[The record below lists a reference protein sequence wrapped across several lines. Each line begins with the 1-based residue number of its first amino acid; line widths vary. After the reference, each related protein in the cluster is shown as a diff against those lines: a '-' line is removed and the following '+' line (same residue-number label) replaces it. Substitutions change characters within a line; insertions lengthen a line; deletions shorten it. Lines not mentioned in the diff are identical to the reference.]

1 MKNETVQKPDYLF
14 EVSWEVCNKVGGIHT
29 VLATKAQ
36 TMTKELGDKYILIGP
51 DINREDANPEF
62 VEDFNMLREWKQLLY
77 SQGYRVKVGR
87 WNVEGSPVAVLVDFS
102 SLISKKDDILKY
114 LWENY
119 KVDSISGQWDYIEPV
134 IFGFAAGKV
143 IESYVS
149 NFCSSAERTVAH
161 FHEWMT
167 ASGGLYL
174 RSASPYVATV
184 FTSHATVMGRCI
196 AGNGLPLYSGLGTFN
211 ADDFARQFNVVAK
224 HSLEKVAAR
233 NHDAFCTVSRITSK
247 EGKYLLGVEADV
259 ITPNGFED
267 NFVWKGEEAVE
278 RRKYARKSLIEA
290 AEACYG
296 TKFEKEPL
304 IVGTSGRYEF
314 KNKGLDVV
322 LEALKRVAERAPE
335 GREIL
340 ALITV
345 PAGNEG
351 PRRDLR
357 AHLDDPKNP
366 IDPAQLRFTTHY
378 LSHPENDPVVK
389 SILGSSLDRVDSR
402 VKVLFV
408 PTYLQGADGIFSMNY
423 YECLVGMDLTLF
435 ASYYEPWGYTPL
447 ESVAFSIPTVTTSL
461 AGFGKWVDDQDG
473 SHLGVK
479 VIARNDSN
487 DAQVI
492 DALAETVERYAMMGE
507 KEYEEMRA
515 SAGEVAR
522 TALWDNFVQYY
533 RDAYAVALDRV
544 VTRTN
549 KAVYDGGAKTE
560 QVNFVRQQL
569 VSSRPSWSRLM
580 VEKSLPERL
589 RALEVLS
596 KNLWWSWTLGAHE
609 LFEYIDAELWAATS
623 KNPIAFLDKLT
634 YSKVK
639 ELEQDETFL
648 AKLDDVYAQY
658 RAYMAK
664 KSSAQGPRIAYF
676 SMEYGLHSSLK
687 IYSGGL
693 GILAGDYIKEA
704 SDKNVPMVAVG
715 LLYRYGY
722 FTQKL
727 SAQGAQEAAYE
738 AQNFLKLP
746 ISPARDETGNWCSVQ
761 VALPGRTVTAR
772 IWKCEVGRTDLYLLD
787 TDHELNIE
795 EDRSITHH
803 LYGGDWENRLKQE
816 LLLGVG
822 GIRALN
828 AMGIKSDI
836 YHCNEGHAA
845 FIGLERIHNYVK
857 GKNLSFSEALEVVR
871 SSSLYTTHT
880 PVPAG
885 HDAFPEQMIRQ
896 YMSHYPDRLGITWE
910 QFINLGKTR
919 PNDPSEKFSMSFLA
933 CNLSQEVNGVSWLH
947 GEVSKDVLG
956 GMWPGYFKDELH
968 IGYVTNGVHFPTWTS
983 SILRKLYAK
992 YFAEGFS
999 KEQYDIPAWQKA
1011 KEIPDAELWEARLAL
1026 KQRLYKAVGKIM
1038 SDKSKSPVVSP
1049 RQMVAV
1055 KENFKPDVLT
1065 IGFARRF
1072 ATYKRA
1078 HLLFTNL
1085 ERLSAL
1091 VNNPE
1096 RPVQFVFAGKAHPQD
1111 IPGQDLIKRIVAVSQ
1126 MPEFAGK
1133 ILFLPNYD
1141 MDISRKMVQGV
1152 DIWLNTPTRPLE
1164 ASGTS
1169 GEKAV
1174 MNGVM
1179 QFSVLDGWWVEG
1191 YKEGAGWMLPMERT
1205 YTDQNHQNELDA
1217 EMIYRTIEEEIVPLY
1232 YNRDENGMPRG
1243 WIESMK
1249 SCIADIASE
1258 FTTNRMLT
1266 DYEERFYNPLYERH
1280 REIVKSD
1287 YLLARE
1293 IAAWKRR
1300 VSAAWDKVRVLET
1313 RQADMSKQTMVVGSK
1328 YRFEATLD
1336 IDGLKP
1342 EDIGVELLLASQIES
1357 GQDVKIAE
1365 KVELEVVAVDGSKVV
1380 YAVDALMEHTGSYD
1394 AALRVFPKNSKL
1406 PHRMDFALVKWA

>member
-1 MKNETVQKPDYLF
+1 MKNETVQKPDFLF

-29 VLATKAQ
+29 VLSTKAA
-36 TMTKELGDKYILIGP
+36 TIARELGDKYILIGP
-51 DINREDANPEF
+51 DINREGANPEF
-62 VEDFNMLREWKQLLY
+62 IEDSNMLREWKQMLY
-77 SQGYRVKVGR
+77 SQGYRVKIGR
-87 WNVEGSPVAVLVDFS
+87 WNVEGEPVAILVDFS
-102 SLISKKDDILKY
+102 SLISKKDDILKF

-119 KVDSISGQWDYIEPV
+119 QVDSISGQWDYIEPV
-134 IFGFAAGKV
+134 IFGYAAGKV

-149 NFCSSAERTVAH
+149 NFCSSTDRTVAH

-167 ASGGLYL
+167 VSGGLYL
-174 RSASPYVATV
+174 RSSSPYVATV

-196 AGNGLPLYSGLGTFN
+196 ASNGLPLYSGLGSFN
-211 ADDFARQFNVVAK
+211 ADDYARQFNVVAK

-233 NHDAFCTVSRITSK
+233 NHDAFCSVSRISAK
-247 EGKYLLGVEADV
+247 ECKYLLGTEVDV
-259 ITPNGFED
+259 VTPNGINDIFMW
-267 NFVWKGEEAVE
+267 NSEEAAS
-278 RRKYARKSLIEA
+278 RRKEARKAVISV

-296 TKFEKEPL
+296 KKFAKDPL
-304 IVGTSGRYEF
+304 VVGTAGRYEF
-314 KNKGLDVV
+314 KNKGIDVFI
-322 LEALKRVAERAPE
+322 EALKQLAVRLPE
-335 GREIL
+335 GREVL
-340 ALITV
+340 ALISV
-345 PAGNEG
+345 PAANEG
-351 PRRDLR
+351 PRRDLM
-357 AHLDDPKNP
+357 ANLANKKNA
-366 IDPAQLRFTTHY
+366 IDPEQPRFTTHY
-378 LSHPENDPVVK
+378 LTNQENDPIVK
-389 SILGSSLDRVDSR
+389 SISGSVLDSADSK

-408 PTYLQGADGIFSMNY
+408 PTYLQGTDGILSQNY
-423 YECLVGMDLTLF
+423 YECLTGMDLTVF

-447 ESVAFSIPTVTTSL
+447 ESVAFSIPTITTSL
-461 AGFGKWVDDQDG
+461 AGFGKWVDDLVG
-473 SHLGVK
+473 GHKGVS
-479 VIARNDSN
+479 VITRNDSN
-487 DAQVI
+487 DAFVADSI
-492 DALAETVERYAMMGE
+492 AETIERFVAMGK
-507 KEYEEMRA
+507 KEYEEARK
-515 SAGEVAR
+515 SAYEISR
-522 TALWDNFVQYY
+522 TALWEKFVDNYAE
-533 RDAYAVALDRV
+533 AYGVALDRV
-544 VTRTN
+544 ITRTN
-549 KAVYDGGAKTE
+549 KVVYDGGNATE

-569 VSSRPSWSRLM
+569 VSSQPSWSRLM
-580 VEKSLPERL
+580 VEKSLPESL
-589 RALEVLS
+589 RALEILS

-609 LFEYIDAELWAATS
+609 LFESIDPELWAATS
-623 KNPIAFLDKLT
+623 KNPIALLDRLT
-634 YSKVK
+634 YSRVK
-639 ELEQDETFL
+639 ELEQDKKFL
-648 AKLDDVYAQY
+648 AKLKDVYAQY
-658 RAYMAK
+658 CAYMAK
-664 KSSAQGPRIAYF
+664 KADAKGPKIAYF

-704 SDKNVPMVAVG
+704 SDKNVPMAAVG

-738 AQNFLKLP
+738 AQNFQKLP
-746 ISPARDETGNWCSVQ
+746 ISPARDEMGNWCSIQ

-803 LYGGDWENRLKQE
+803 LYGGDLENRLKQE

-828 AMGIKSDI
+828 ALGIKSDI

-845 FIGLERIHNYVK
+845 FIGLERIHNCVK

-896 YMSHYPDRLGITWE
+896 YMSHYPERLGITWE

-919 PNDPSEKFSMSFLA
+919 PNDPTEKFSMSFLA

-947 GEVSKDVLG
+947 GEVSKEILG
-956 GMWPGYFKDELH
+956 DMWPGYFKDELH
-968 IGYVTNGVHFPTWTS
+968 IGYVTNGVHFPTWTAS
-983 SILRKLYAK
+983 VLRRLYAK

-999 KEQYDIPAWQKA
+999 QEQYNIPAWQKVND
-1011 KEIPDAELWEARLAL
+1011 IPDKELWDARMML
-1026 KQRLYKAVGKIM
+1026 KQRLFKTVGKIM
-1038 SDKSKSPVVSP
+1038 NDTTKSAVASP

-1205 YTDQNHQNELDA
+1205 YADQNHQNELDA

-1232 YNRDENGMPRG
+1232 YNRDADGMPRG
-1243 WIESMK
+1243 WIKSMK
-1249 SCIADIASE
+1249 SCIADIASN

-1266 DYEERFYNPLYERH
+1266 DYEERFYAPLYARH
-1280 REIVKSD
+1280 REVIKSD
-1287 YLLARE
+1287 YLMARE
-1293 IAAWKRR
+1293 MAAWKRK
-1300 VSAAWDKVRVLET
+1300 VSAAWDKVRVLDT
-1313 RQADMSKQTMVVGSK
+1313 KQADMTKQAMVVGGK

-1336 IDGLKP
+1336 IDVLKP
-1342 EDIGVELLLASQIES
+1342 EDIGVELILASQIES
-1357 GQDVKIAE
+1357 GRDVKISK
-1365 KVELEVVAVDGSKVV
+1365 KVELDVVSVDGSKVV

-1394 AALRVFPKNSKL
+1394 AALRVYPKNAKL